1 MSWLLKALADEMPK
15 IETFSL
21 CLLMNGVRRDE
32 ARLMKWAY
40 LDLDRALRHKPPTM
54 TGVPHTIPLPAKLMA
69 RLQQLPRITE
79 WVFPLSSNSKN
90 GMQAGEWSDSKEQY
104 RDALERIASRSPR
117 HERR

>member
-32 ARLMKWAY
+32 ARLIKWAY
-40 LDLDRALRHKPPTM
+40 LDLDRALRHKPPTK
-54 TGVPHTIPLPAKLMA
+54 TGVAQTIPLPAKLMA

-79 WVFPLSSNSKN
+79 WSFPLARTRRTACRLAN
-90 GMQAGEWSDSKEQY
+90 G
-104 RDALERIASRSPR
+104 RIARNNTET
-117 HERR
+117 H